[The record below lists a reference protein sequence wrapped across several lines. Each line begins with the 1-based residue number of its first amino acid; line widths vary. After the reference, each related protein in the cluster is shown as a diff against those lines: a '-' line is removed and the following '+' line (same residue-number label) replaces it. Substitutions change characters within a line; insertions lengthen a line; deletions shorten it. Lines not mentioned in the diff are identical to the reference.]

1 MKKIAVGLSGG
12 VDSSVVLLLLK
23 EQGFDV
29 TGVQMQCWDYNEEGC
44 TGEQDKADAVSICS
58 QLEVPFKFLDFQKE
72 YQEKVIQNFYDEY
85 NAGRTP
91 NPDILCNKEIKFG
104 LFLNWALENGYD
116 AIATG
121 HYAKVQKTDLPR
133 LFIPK
138 DKSKDQTYFLY
149 RLTSNQLEKI
159 LFPLGEML
167 KDEVKEIAFQNN
179 LKNFNKP
186 ESMGICF
193 IGKVNVRDF
202 LKRRIS
208 EKPGNVLN
216 LKGEVIGKH
225 RGVPFYTIGQRH
237 GFEVFKYAGIPL
249 YVISKNAATNELVI
263 GTDEEAAKQGRT
275 NTGVL
280 RAQRQSMVV
289 TSSGVL
295 FCTGKDG
302 KVYAFDADNGKELWS
317 YKLPT
322 GTEGIPAMYELNGKH
337 YLVVCASTPLRFG
350 RNGEDNGA
358 ADAAPGS
365 NSSERAKGSYIVFAL
380 PDKK

>member
-23 EQGFDV
+23 EQGYDV
-29 TGVQMQCWDYNEEGC
+29 TGVHMQCWDYNEEGC
-44 TGEQDKADAVSICS
+44 TGEQDKADAVATCS
-58 QLEVPFKFLDFQKE
+58 HLEVPFKFLDFQKE

-85 NAGRTP
+85 NSGRTP

-104 LFLNWALENGYD
+104 LFLNWALENGFD

-121 HYAKVQKTDLPR
+121 HYAKVLKTDLPR

-149 RLTSNQLEKI
+149 RLNSKQLEKI

-193 IGKVNVRDF
+193 IGKINVRDF

-216 LKGEVIGKH
+216 TKGEVVGKH

-237 GFEVFKYAGIPL
+237 GFEVFKYTGIPL
-249 YVISKNAATNELVI
+249 YVISKNAETNELVI
-263 GTDEEAAKQGRT
+263 GTDEEAKRDT
-275 NTGVL
+275 FNV
-280 RAQRQSMVV
+280 SEISFISEEV
-289 TSSGVL
+289 
-295 FCTGKDG
+295 TGKQNLFVRIRHLGELHKAKVTFDG
-302 KVYAFDADNGKELWS
+302 TDAFVVIPEKV
-317 YKLPT
+317 
-322 GTEGIPAMYELNGKH
+322 
-337 YLVVCASTPLRFG
+337 FG
-350 RNGEDNGA
+350 V
-358 ADAAPGS
+358 APGQS
-365 NSSERAKGSYIVFAL
+365 CVFYSENDHVLGGGIIN
-380 PDKK
+380 

>member
-23 EQGFDV
+23 EQGYDV
-29 TGVQMQCWDYNEEGC
+29 VGVHMQCWDYNEEGC
-44 TGEQDKADAVSICS
+44 TGEQDKADSVSICT

-91 NPDILCNKEIKFG
+91 NPDVLCNKEIKFG
-104 LFLNWALENGYD
+104 LFLDWALKNGFD

-121 HYAKVQKTDLPR
+121 HYAKIETTDIPR

-149 RLTSNQLEKI
+149 RLNSNQLSKI
-159 LFPLGEML
+159 MFPISDLL

-208 EKPGNVLN
+208 EKIGNVLN
-216 LKGEVIGKH
+216 LKNDVIGKH
-225 RGVPFYTIGQRH
+225 KGVPFYTVGQRH
-237 GFEVFKYAGIPL
+237 GFEVFKYTGNPM
-249 YVISKNAATNELVI
+249 YVISKNAETNELIV
-263 GTDEEAAKQGRT
+263 GSEEEAKT
-275 NTGVL
+275 DNFKVSDINFISEELTGNNSIFVRIRHL
-280 RAQRQSMVV
+280 GELHDAEISFEKNSALVKLKEKVFGVAVGQSCVFYSENNQVM
-289 TSSGVL
+289 G
-295 FCTGKDG
+295 G
-302 KVYAFDADNGKELWS
+302 
-317 YKLPT
+317 
-322 GTEGIPAMYELNGKH
+322 GII
-337 YLVVCASTPLRFG
+337 S
-350 RNGEDNGA
+350 
-358 ADAAPGS
+358 
-365 NSSERAKGSYIVFAL
+365 
-380 PDKK
+380 